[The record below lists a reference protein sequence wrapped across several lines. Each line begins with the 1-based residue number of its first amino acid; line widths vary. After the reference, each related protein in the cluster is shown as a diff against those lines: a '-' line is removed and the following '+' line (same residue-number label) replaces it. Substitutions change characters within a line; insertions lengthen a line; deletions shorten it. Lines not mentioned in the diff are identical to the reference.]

1 MGLDAPTSQ
10 LMELK
15 VVAEMPEVVVP
26 AEPTPEGAFYLSNID
41 QVVNFYVETV
51 YFFKANAAKGVDN
64 VAEVLKE
71 ALSKLLVP
79 YHFLAG
85 RLTLNM
91 QQMRME
97 IDCNRA
103 GVLFTKSTTDL
114 SISDLGDVSLPNPLF
129 RSLILLPKDADTV
142 SEAPIMTA
150 QVTLFKC
157 GGFCLGHYMNHAV
170 MDGISA
176 LKFLN
181 NWCSIAKG
189 EGLTLPPSLDR
200 TLLSARSPPSPVFDH
215 PEFVK
220 LSDMPTNTSFTTT
233 DAIGAQFKGT
243 SAPINHVFQIF
254 PFTAQELESLKQ
266 HALSDPSISKCSTFE
281 AIVAHVW
288 QARSK
293 SVAAAPDQQCKIFF
307 AVDFRNRI
315 YPPLPSNYVGNAVVA
330 PLVQVQH
337 ADLISN
343 SLSFC
348 VRKIQQCMECVTDEY
363 VRSSIDWWETY
374 KGVPAFLGEILV
386 SAWWKIPFETVDF
399 GWGKPIYAGPV
410 VNDRSEFILLLSN
423 GKRDGGLNIYLA
435 LLPEEMAKF
444 EQNIKVPSMS

>member
-1 MGLDAPTSQ
+1 MGSDVPTSR

-26 AEPTPEGAFYLSNID
+26 AEPTPEGASYLSNID

-51 YFFKANAAKGVDN
+51 YFFKANAAKGVEN
-64 VAEVLKE
+64 AAEVLKE

-85 RLTLNM
+85 RLTLNA

-103 GVLFTKSTTDL
+103 GVLFTSATTDL

-129 RSLILLPKDADTV
+129 RSLILLPKDANTV

-157 GGFCLGHYMNHAV
+157 GGFCLGHYINHAV
-170 MDGISA
+170 VDGVSA
-176 LKFLN
+176 VKFLD

-189 EGLTLPPSLDR
+189 EGLIFPPSSDR
-200 TLLSARSPPSPVFDH
+200 TLIRARSPPSPVFDH

-220 LSDMPTNTSFTTT
+220 LSDMNANTFATT
-233 DAIGAQFKGT
+233 DAIDAQFKGT
-243 SAPINHVFQIF
+243 SAPIKHVFQVF
-254 PFTAQELESLKQ
+254 PFTAQELDTLKQ
-266 HALSDPSISKCSTFE
+266 QALRDPSISKCSTFE

-293 SVAAAPDQQCKIFF
+293 SVEAAPDQQCKLTF

-315 YPPLPSNYVGNAVVA
+315 VPPLPSNYVGNAVVA
-330 PLVQVQH
+330 PLMHLRH
-337 ADLISN
+337 ADLISG

-348 VRKIQQCMECVTDEY
+348 VRKIQQSMECVTDEY
-363 VRSSIDWWETY
+363 VRSSIDWWEIY
-374 KGVPAFLGEILV
+374 RGVPAFLGGLLV
-386 SAWWKIPFETVDF
+386 SAWWKIPFDMIDF

-444 EQNIKVPSMS
+444 EKNIKVSSLI